1 MMGKLYFRKL
11 VKGFKYVAVCML
23 VYVFGAN
30 VLVTIA
36 NFFKE
41 VPILQLLVVM
51 GIPGL
56 VSWFW
61 ASVKRSHEKELGRAY
76 KKEMGDAAGNFKDEL
91 TRVLTSRDYRAE
103 LLSGFT
109 YALLISAWLTLPG
122 SMPALPIRLIN
133 CLIYFVMIAVA
144 YALGDLLSWLWVN
157 SKFRKDDL
165 L

>member
-1 MMGKLYFRKL
+1 MGKLYFRKL
-11 VKGFKYVAVCML
+11 KRGFKYVVVCLL

-30 VLVTIA
+30 VLVTVA
-36 NFFKE
+36 NFFKDAP
-41 VPILQLLVVM
+41 VLQLLVIM
-51 GIPGL
+51 GLPGL

-61 ASVKRSHEKELGRAY
+61 ASVKRSHDKELGRAY
-76 KKEMGDAAGNFKDEL
+76 KKEMGDAAGNFKAEL
-91 TRVLTSRDYRAE
+91 SRVLKSSGYRAE
-103 LLSGFT
+103 LLSGIT

-157 SKFRKDDL
+157 SQFRKDDL